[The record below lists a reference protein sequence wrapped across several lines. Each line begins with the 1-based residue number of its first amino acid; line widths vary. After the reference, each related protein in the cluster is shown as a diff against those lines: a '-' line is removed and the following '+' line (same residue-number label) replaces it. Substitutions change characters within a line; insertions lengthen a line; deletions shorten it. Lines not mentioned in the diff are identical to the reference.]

1 MNQARAKKRFWLFV
15 FYQIAEKKIILY
27 SPIPK
32 YMYLCP
38 QTNIEW
44 NIDRDKKI
52 EIRMST

>member
-38 QTNIEW
+38 QTKVERT
-44 NIDRDKKI
+44 IDRNELI
-52 EIRMST
+52 